1 MFFSPAFQAIF
12 PTLWPNSASIEE
24 AKMRQWTRFRARSR
38 GAAAL
43 SVAVLLGI
51 VGSRTGTQAS
61 GQQASPLSKSA
72 EPAGSFVSGVVS
84 DHTLKSLTE
93 VVNVPVTVRDEDQ
106 RLISDLKREDFSLAE
121 DGRAQ
126 LIKYFSRTRDV
137 PLTLG
142 LMVDTTVCQD
152 EGLPLEKELA

>member
-1 MFFSPAFQAIF
+1 
-12 PTLWPNSASIEE
+12 
-24 AKMRQWTRFRARSR
+24 MRQWTTFRARSR

-51 VGSRTGTQAS
+51 VGSLSGTQAS
-61 GQQASPLSKSA
+61 GQQASPPLSKSA
-72 EPAGSFVSGVVS
+72 EPAGSFGLGGES

-106 RLISDLKREDFSLAE
+106 RLISDLKREDFSLVE
-121 DGRAQ
+121 DGRTQ
-126 LIKYFSRTRDV
+126 LIKYFSQTREV

-152 EGLPLEKELA
+152 EGLPLEKELAQEFIRHV